1 MVDVFL
7 EFDVLFMDSL
17 RVSVSGVPGIF
28 IYPTGPLMGEA
39 TYIMMGVRLVLS
51 HVVGG
56 AYM

>member
-17 RVSVSGVPGIF
+17 RISVSGVPGIF

-39 TYIMMGVRLVLS
+39 TYIMMGVRLKSCL
-51 HVVGG
+51 
-56 AYM
+56 ML

>member
-17 RVSVSGVPGIF
+17 RISVSGVPGIF

-39 TYIMMGVRLVLS
+39 TYNDGGVRLIWIKSCL
-51 HVVGG
+51 
-56 AYM
+56 ML